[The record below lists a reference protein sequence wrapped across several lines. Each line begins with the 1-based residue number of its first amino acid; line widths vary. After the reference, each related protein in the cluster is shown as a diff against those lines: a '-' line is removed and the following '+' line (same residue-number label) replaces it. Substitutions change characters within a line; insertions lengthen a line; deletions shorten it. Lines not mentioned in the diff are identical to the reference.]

1 MTSENSSLIKSKKK
15 AYKIR
20 FAPLTIVSLI
30 TMLLF
35 YVSAVIVLVNRAYMY
50 GVNSLQSPEAIHMEQ
65 INAIS
70 KVIGFRQVGI
80 VFAVVLAFVFA
91 LSEFNYLFSQKQL
104 DFFVSQPTSNKKRFI
119 TRYVDGIATFTFL
132 YLIVV
137 AVTLILAA
145 IFGTFS
151 RVLLL
156 EVLCAFVYVLV
167 VYLAFYNITILGIML
182 SGNLFT
188 AIIMSIF
195 WQFVFSVGAA
205 LLSFY
210 REIFFITYSFLTNE
224 SYFFSPAVDVIH
236 VIEKCTGVFG
246 YDTGRLTMNNLKS
259 MICSSWINVLD
270 IAITGLI
277 ALFFAVMAYK
287 KRKNEWAG
295 KTICFPIVQKIV
307 KLSLSIISGLLLG
320 LIIYYI
326 YSEYNSS
333 RNYMIFAA
341 MVIGCILSAFIIE
354 VYIQA
359 DFKLFY
365 KGIFGNIIALAAVV
379 FIFFS
384 LNNDIFG
391 YDSYVPDE
399 NAYSSYFIVRSSTY
413 GYMDYFNNYRS
424 FSYDDGRAR
433 DLEKRMFLTD
443 KDAMKELADYSSEY
457 VKNTNREKLYENA
470 WSVQV
475 GYRLNSGR
483 IVYRTLFI
491 PYDVDAA
498 LMDRIIGSKEYI
510 TSYYDVFKD
519 FSTEQEMFTQA
530 DCSFTT
536 DAEMIYGVMDD
547 YEAFKLVYQQDVLQ
561 NYSYTMVNNND
572 FVGIFEIS
580 NYEYSDDDYYYVDVS
595 YPIYST
601 YTNTIEYL
609 QSIGVYN
616 DSARDVDNIKSITVE
631 NYYPGHDLEV
641 EDESTLEYE
650 NSKSVEYTDMEQ
662 ISEIMEHAV
671 SANFVSDWF
680 PYDKFNNQ
688 YGINVQ
694 YDDAHKE
701 NDTYIS
707 SYFFFEKGCVPD
719 FVVKDTNN

>member
-65 INAIS
+65 LNAIS

-246 YDTGRLTMNNLKS
+246 YDTGRLTMDNLKS
-259 MICSSWINVLD
+259 MICSSWLNVLD
-270 IAITGLI
+270 IALTGLI

-443 KDAMKELADYSSEY
+443 KDAMKELADYSSEF
-457 VKNTNREKLYENA
+457 VKNTDREKLYDNA

-536 DAEMIYGVMDD
+536 DAKMISGVMDD

-609 QSIGVYN
+609 QSIGLYN

-641 EDESTLEYE
+641 EDESTLEYG
-650 NSKSVEYTDMEQ
+650 NSKSVEYIDMEQ

>member
-15 AYKIR
+15 AHKIR

-195 WQFVFSVGAA
+195 WQFIFSVGAA

-224 SYFFSPAVDVIH
+224 SSFFSPAVDVIH

-246 YDTGRLTMNNLKS
+246 YDTGRLTMDNLKS
-259 MICSSWINVLD
+259 MICSSWLNILD

-510 TSYYDVFKD
+510 TSYYDVFKE

-536 DAEMIYGVMDD
+536 DAEMISGVMDD

-616 DSARDVDNIKSITVE
+616 DSASDVDNIKSITVE

-641 EDESTLEYE
+641 EDESTLQYE

-680 PYDKFNNQ
+680 PYEKFNNQ

>member
-1 MTSENSSLIKSKKK
+1 
-15 AYKIR
+15 
-20 FAPLTIVSLI
+20 
-30 TMLLF
+30 
-35 YVSAVIVLVNRAYMY
+35 
-50 GVNSLQSPEAIHMEQ
+50 
-65 INAIS
+65 
-70 KVIGFRQVGI
+70 
-80 VFAVVLAFVFA
+80 
-91 LSEFNYLFSQKQL
+91 
-104 DFFVSQPTSNKKRFI
+104 
-119 TRYVDGIATFTFL
+119 
-132 YLIVV
+132 
-137 AVTLILAA
+137 
-145 IFGTFS
+145 
-151 RVLLL
+151 
-156 EVLCAFVYVLV
+156 
-167 VYLAFYNITILGIML
+167 
-182 SGNLFT
+182 
-188 AIIMSIF
+188 
-195 WQFVFSVGAA
+195 
-205 LLSFY
+205 
-210 REIFFITYSFLTNE
+210 
-224 SYFFSPAVDVIH
+224 
-236 VIEKCTGVFG
+236 
-246 YDTGRLTMNNLKS
+246 
-259 MICSSWINVLD
+259 
-270 IAITGLI
+270 
-277 ALFFAVMAYK
+277 
-287 KRKNEWAG
+287 
-295 KTICFPIVQKIV
+295 
-307 KLSLSIISGLLLG
+307 
-320 LIIYYI
+320 
-326 YSEYNSS
+326 
-333 RNYMIFAA
+333 MIFAA

-413 GYMDYFNNYRS
+413 GYMDYFNSYRS
-424 FSYDDGRAR
+424 FAYDDGRAR

-443 KDAMKELADYSSEY
+443 KDAMKELADYSSEF
-457 VKNTNREKLYENA
+457 VKNTSREKLYENA

-519 FSTEQEMFTQA
+519 FSSEQEMFTQA

-536 DAEMIYGVMDD
+536 DAEMISGVMND

-561 NYSYTMVNNND
+561 NYSYTMVNNNY

-580 NYEYSDDDYYYVDVS
+580 NYEYSDDDYYFVDVS

-616 DSARDVDNIKSITVE
+616 DSAGDVDNIKSITVE

-641 EDESTLEYE
+641 EDESTLEYG
-650 NSKSVEYTDMEQ
+650 NSQSVEYTDMEQ

-680 PYDKFNNQ
+680 PYEKFNNQ

>member
-35 YVSAVIVLVNRAYMY
+35 YVSAIIVLVNRAYMY

-167 VYLAFYNITILGIML
+167 VYLTFYNITILGIML

-195 WQFVFSVGAA
+195 WQFIFSVGAA

-224 SYFFSPAVDVIH
+224 SSFFSPAVDVIH

-246 YDTGRLTMNNLKS
+246 YDTGRLTMDNLKS
-259 MICSSWINVLD
+259 MICSSWLNILD

-391 YDSYVPDE
+391 YDSYVPE
-399 NAYSSYFIVRSSTY
+399 EIAYSSYFIVKSSTY

-424 FSYDDGRAR
+424 FGYDDGRAR

-443 KDAMKELADYSSEY
+443 KDAMKELADYSSEF

-536 DAEMIYGVMDD
+536 DAEMISGVMDD

-580 NYEYSDDDYYYVDVS
+580 NYEYSDDDYYFVDVS

-601 YTNTIEYL
+601 YTSTIEYL

-616 DSARDVDNIKSITVE
+616 DSAGDVDNIKSITVE

-641 EDESTLEYE
+641 EDESTLEYG

-680 PYDKFNNQ
+680 PYEKFNNQ

-694 YDDAHKE
+694 YDDTHKE

>member
-156 EVLCAFVYVLV
+156 EVLCAFLYVLV

-246 YDTGRLTMNNLKS
+246 YDTGRLTMDNLKS
-259 MICSSWINVLD
+259 MICSSWLNVLD
-270 IAITGLI
+270 IALTGLI
-277 ALFFAVMAYK
+277 ALLFAVMAYK

-413 GYMDYFNNYRS
+413 GYMDYFNSYRS
-424 FSYDDGRAR
+424 LAYDDGRAR

-443 KDAMKELADYSSEY
+443 KDAMKELADYSSEF
-457 VKNTNREKLYENA
+457 VKNTDREKLYENA

-536 DAEMIYGVMDD
+536 DAEMISGVMDD

-609 QSIGVYN
+609 QSIGLYN
-616 DSARDVDNIKSITVE
+616 DSVRNVDNIKSITVE

-641 EDESTLEYE
+641 EDESTLEYG